1 MYNLIRNKK
10 RARSIGQKM
19 NAYIIVVMVFAMLY
33 TFYMGFSD
41 GANAVATC
49 VATRAIKPRYALIIS
64 GAVMLIA
71 PIVICYFLKS
81 DSVARTVGSL
91 VYSETLEHVDVKL
104 GFVFMLSTMIAALL
118 WSVICVLVSVP
129 NSTSHT
135 LLGGLVGAAIVCFG
149 FESVNWTAVGL
160 KVILMVFLTP
170 LICMTAG
177 FLLDKLFREVCV
189 YLDRSVKKYFKAAQ
203 VVNVIIM
210 STSISINNVQKT
222 MGIYLLTL
230 AVCNGADVETYEFSF
245 LIVALISV
253 AIMMGIVFGGYRLIY
268 AVGKKI
274 YRVGTLQSFTAQVAT
289 EAVALTCSF
298 TGIPISTGQ
307 VVSSSIIGVGIAERV
322 SAVRWGR
329 AKKIFSSWILTFP
342 VAACVGALVGFILK
356 LIFVG

>member
-1 MYNLIRNKK
+1 MD
-10 RARSIGQKM
+10 
-19 NAYIIVVMVFAMLY
+19 AYIIVVMIFAMLY

-49 VATRAIKPRYALIIS
+49 VATRAIKARYALIIA
-64 GAVMLIA
+64 GVVMLVA

-91 VYSETLEHVDVKL
+91 VYSETLESVDPKA
-104 GFVFMLSTMIAALL
+104 GFVFMLSTMIAALV

-135 LLGGLVGAAIVCFG
+135 LLGGLVGAAIACFG
-149 FESVNWTAVGL
+149 FQSVNWSAVGL

-170 LICMTAG
+170 LLCMTVG
-177 FLLDKLFREVCV
+177 FLLNKITRAVCV
-189 YLDRSVKKYFKAAQ
+189 YLDRSVKKYFRVAQ
-203 VVNVIIM
+203 VVNVVIM

-230 AVCNGADVETYEFSF
+230 AVCKGVDIETYQFDF
-245 LIVALISV
+245 PIVALISV
-253 AIMMGIVFGGYRLIY
+253 AIMAGIVFGGYRLIY

-274 YRVGTLQSFTAQVAT
+274 YRVGTMQSFTAQVAT
-289 EAVALTCSF
+289 ETVALTCSF
-298 TGIPISTGQ
+298 AGIPISTGQ

-329 AKKIFSSWILTFP
+329 AKKIFTSWILTFP
-342 VAACVGALVGFILK
+342 VAACVGAFVALILK
-356 LIFVG
+356 LIIVR